1 MLLSV
6 VIPHYNIPKE
16 LLKSCIDSII
26 RQEIPDEIYEI
37 IIVDDESA
45 EFPEWIRGTYDKQNI
60 RLIRNPH
67 GGPGAAR
74 NRGIDEAKGRYIQFV
89 DADDYLLQ
97 NGQQKQC
104 LAILE
109 ERRPQ
114 ILRFAYRIRRGGK
127 EEQTHDKKTVKFK
140 SITSGA
146 EFMRDNNL
154 SGSPCTYFFMKELTD
169 DNCIRFSPN
178 IFHEDEEFNTKLHYH
193 AQTLI
198 ESDATLYCYC
208 IREGSTTANSSKEF
222 EARRINDFLTIIEKI
237 ATFRKEKTATASSI
251 QHAGITHKLD
261 MLAIDA
267 ILNMMYDGRKAE
279 DIYATCKAR
288 LEPLGLFPLQK
299 ASYSYKYRIFRHLAN
314 SPTGMKIL
322 RTIIP
327 DHKPAKR

>member
-16 LLKSCIDSII
+16 LLTACIDSITD
-26 RQEIPDEIYEI
+26 QGIPDDSYEI
-37 IIVDDESA
+37 IIIDDESE
-45 EFPEWIRGTYDKQNI
+45 EFPEWVCEKYSKQNI

-97 NGQQKQC
+97 NGQMAQC

-109 ERRPQ
+109 EQNPQ
-114 ILRFAYRIRRGGK
+114 ILRFTYKVKTGSKKEQAPQHRR
-127 EEQTHDKKTVKFK
+127 VKFCD
-140 SITSGA
+140 ITCGA
-146 EFMRDNNL
+146 AFMRDNNL
-154 SGSPCTYFFMKELTD
+154 SGSPCTFFFQKELATG
-169 DNCIRFSPN
+169 NNVWFTPN

-222 EARRINDFLTIIEKI
+222 EAKRIEDFLTIIEKL
-237 ATFRKEKTATASSI
+237 ATFREENRATACNT

-261 MLAIDA
+261 MLVVDA
-267 ILNMMYDGRKAE
+267 ILNMMYDDRKACE
-279 DIYATCKAR
+279 IYTTCKTR

-299 ASYSYKYRIFRHLAN
+299 ASYSYKYRIFRSLAN
-314 SPTGMKIL
+314 TPTGMRIL
-322 RTIIP
+322 RAIIP

>member
-16 LLKSCIDSII
+16 LLTACIDSITG
-26 RQEIPDEIYEI
+26 QGIPDDSYEI
-37 IIVDDESA
+37 IIIDDESE
-45 EFPEWIRGTYDKQNI
+45 EFPEWVCEKYSRQNI

-146 EFMRDNNL
+146 EFMRDN
-154 SGSPCTYFFMKELTD
+154 
-169 DNCIRFSPN
+169 
-178 IFHEDEEFNTKLHYH
+178 
-193 AQTLI
+193 
-198 ESDATLYCYC
+198 
-208 IREGSTTANSSKEF
+208 
-222 EARRINDFLTIIEKI
+222 KI
-237 ATFRKEKTATASSI
+237 
-251 QHAGITHKLD
+251 
-261 MLAIDA
+261 
-267 ILNMMYDGRKAE
+267 GRA
-279 DIYATCKAR
+279 
-288 LEPLGLFPLQK
+288 
-299 ASYSYKYRIFRHLAN
+299 HV
-314 SPTGMKIL
+314 
-322 RTIIP
+322 
-327 DHKPAKR
+327 

>member
-16 LLKSCIDSII
+16 LLTACIDSITD
-26 RQEIPDEIYEI
+26 QGIPDDSYEI
-37 IIVDDESA
+37 FIIDDESE
-45 EFPEWIRGTYDKQNI
+45 EFPEWVCEKYSKQNI

-97 NGQQKQC
+97 NGQMAQC
-104 LAILE
+104 LAFLKE
-109 ERRPQ
+109 KNPQ
-114 ILRFAYRIRRGGK
+114 ILRFAYKVKVNSK
-127 EEQTHDKKTVKFK
+127 EEYTLQHRHVKFG

-146 EFMRDNNL
+146 AFMRDNNL
-154 SGSPCTYFFMKELTD
+154 SGSPCTFFFQKELATG
-169 DNCIRFSPN
+169 NNVRFSPD

-198 ESDATLYCYC
+198 ESDAILYCYC

-222 EARRINDFLTIIEKI
+222 EAKRIEDFLTIIEKL
-237 ATFRKEKTATASSI
+237 ATFREENHTTASST
-251 QHAGITHKLD
+251 QRAGITHKLD
-261 MLAIDA
+261 MLAVDA
-267 ILNMMYDGRKAE
+267 ILNMMYDGRKACE
-279 DIYATCKAR
+279 IYTTCKTR
-288 LEPLGLFPLQK
+288 LEPLGQFPLQK
-299 ASYSYKYRIFRHLAN
+299 ASYSYKYRIFRSLAN
-314 SPTGMKIL
+314 TPTGMRIL
-322 RTIIP
+322 RAIIP